1 MLTASRALSLSAEA
15 APELPRINAL
25 ERLYQMGV
33 RFRQGETVMIAG
45 RSGMQKSGFALW
57 LTANWGLPTL
67 YLSADMSS
75 FTASTRLA
83 CMLTGRTTEDVEAEM
98 RAGGARRQAILDSLK
113 DLPMSFSFGNPITF
127 FSVQAELDAYVEAWD
142 EYPRVIVIDNL
153 MDVEGADSD
162 YTGQMAAMQEFTALS
177 RATGATVL
185 ILHHASDKTL
195 KATSDPYS
203 PPGRG
208 EIKGGMSEKPE
219 LSLTVALNP
228 HNGQYRVACVKQR
241 MGKSDPTGDTYCT
254 LQCFP
259 DKTQFA
265 PFDFRAAA

>member
-1 MLTASRALSLSAEA
+1 MLTAARSLRLSAEA

-25 ERLYQMGV
+25 ERLYAMGV
-33 RFRQGETVMIAG
+33 RFRQGQTIMVAG
-45 RSGMQKSGFALW
+45 RSGTQKSGFALW
-57 LTANWGLPTL
+57 LTANWNLPTL

-83 CMLTGRTTEDVEAEM
+83 CMLTGRTTEDVETEM
-98 RAGGARRQAILDSLK
+98 KAGGERRQAILDSLAH
-113 DLPMSFSFGNPITF
+113 LNMTFSFGAPITWF
-127 FSVQAELDAYVEAWD
+127 GLENEMLAYVEAHDTW
-142 EYPRVIVIDNL
+142 PSVIVVDNL
-153 MDVEGADSD
+153 MDVEGCDSD
-162 YTGQMAAMQEFTALS
+162 YAGQMAAMQEFIALS
-177 RATGATVL
+177 RNTGATVL

-228 HNGQYRVACVKQR
+228 NNGQYRVACVKQR
-241 MGKSDPTGDTYCT
+241 MGPSDPTGDTYCT
-254 LQCFP
+254 LQCIP
-259 DKTQFA
+259 ERTQFA
-265 PFDFRAAA
+265 PFDFRHAA